1 MNIEVVFMLS
11 AQYGVEKDIS
21 ERTAA
26 QFLLVG
32 LSMLAS
38 SCVLCGFPSDVLVLL
53 PQSKETSHILYT
65 VGV

>member
-11 AQYGVEKDIS
+11 AQYAVEKDIS
-21 ERTAA
+21 ERTPA

-32 LSMLAS
+32 LYVLAS